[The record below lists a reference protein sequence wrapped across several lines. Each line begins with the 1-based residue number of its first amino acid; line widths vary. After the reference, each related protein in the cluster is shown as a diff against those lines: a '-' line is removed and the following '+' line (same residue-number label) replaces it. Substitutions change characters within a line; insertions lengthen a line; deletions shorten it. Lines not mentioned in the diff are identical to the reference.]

1 MENSTD
7 TVLSAC
13 RAHGRRAAA
22 LLMALML
29 FGCNTDGLL
38 EAESPSDLDAKYLEQ
53 PEYAGLH
60 VNGVIADFTCAFGA
74 FVLTEAIVS
83 DELADAQFNAAAWPL
98 DRRDVPSSGAY
109 GTNACTGNQVPG
121 LYTPL
126 SVARW
131 SADNALAR
139 LGGWTDAQV
148 AKRDSL
154 RATAALY
161 AGFSYTLLGMSMCSA
176 AVDGGPEMTPA
187 QLFAVAEERFS
198 TVLGI
203 TDGGRWPLIHG
214 AALIGRARVRL
225 YQENDAGA
233 AADAA
238 LVPDDFVFF
247 ASAEKEV
254 PRAYNRV
261 YAATIQNRYYTVEPS
276 SLGLT
281 TGGVED
287 PRTAAVNNGLRGQD
301 GTTVWQQQKYR
312 DLASPIPFA
321 RTAEA
326 RLITAEVEGGQ
337 TAVDI
342 INDLRDAV
350 ELPHLES
357 EDEAEIQNAVIEE
370 RRRELWLE
378 GFRLHDIVRGNLPLD
393 PPAGSPYQPTKNGVY
408 GTTLCLPLPDVER
421 FHNPNID

>member
-1 MENSTD
+1 MENSTHS
-7 TVLSAC
+7 VLSAC
-13 RAHGRRAAA
+13 RAHSRRAAA
-22 LLMALML
+22 LLAALAL

-38 EAESPSDLDAKYLEQ
+38 KVESPSDLDAKYLEQ
-53 PEYAGLH
+53 PEYAGLL
-60 VNGVIADFTCAFGA
+60 VNGVVADFTCAFGA

-83 DELADAQFNAAAWPL
+83 DELADATFNAAAWPL
-98 DRRDVPSSGAY
+98 DRRDVPSSAAY
-109 GTNACTGNQVPG
+109 GTNDCTNNQVPG
-121 LYTPL
+121 IYTPL

-131 SADNALAR
+131 SADNAVTR

-148 AKRDSL
+148 AGRDSL

-176 AVDGGPEMTPA
+176 AVDGGPELTPA
-187 QLFAVAEERFS
+187 QLFALAEDRF
-198 TVLGI
+198 TIVLGLSE
-203 TDGGRWPLIHG
+203 GGRWPLIRG

-225 YQENDAGA
+225 YQGDGPGA

-238 LVPDDFVFF
+238 LVPDDFVFH

-261 YAATIQNRYYTVEPS
+261 YAATIQNRYYTVEPVS
-276 SLGLT
+276 IGLT

-312 DLASPIPFA
+312 DLASPISFA

-326 RLITAEVEGGQ
+326 RLITAEVEGGE
-337 TAVDI
+337 TAVNI
-342 INDLRDAV
+342 INDLRDAAG
-350 ELPHLES
+350 LPHFES
-357 EDEAEIQNAVIEE
+357 DDEGEIQNTVIEE

-378 GFRLHDIVRGNLPLD
+378 GFRLYDILRKNLPLE
-393 PPAGSPYQPTKNGVY
+393 PAAGTPYQPTKNGVY

-421 FHNPNID
+421 FHNPNIN